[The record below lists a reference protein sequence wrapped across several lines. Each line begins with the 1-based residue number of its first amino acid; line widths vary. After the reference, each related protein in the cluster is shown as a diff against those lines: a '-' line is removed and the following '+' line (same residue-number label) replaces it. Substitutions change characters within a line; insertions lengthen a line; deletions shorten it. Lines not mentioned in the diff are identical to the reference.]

1 MHGSIGEC
9 PFKYELFGSHV
20 PCYHSNGEFNANKVG
35 NLIIDNHVKINY
47 RIFFL
52 NFNIKGRFN
61 FSHVYFKAVG
71 PSSLFFYKML

>member
-9 PFKYELFGSHV
+9 PFKHELFGSHV

-35 NLIIDNHVKINY
+35 NLIIDNQV
-47 RIFFL
+47 FL